1 MWMEHIL
8 FLPSAA
14 DGHVGRLFT
23 NLSYFSAAIHV
34 RVPLSVW
41 TCVFGSLGH
50 VPTSD
55 VARSHGHCF
64 TFGGTGKLVPGGYG
78 TLPSPQQSGRPLL
91 GVPALLS
98 LWTPS

>member
-1 MWMEHIL
+1 MEH
-8 FLPSAA
+8 FVSPSAA

-23 NLSYFSAAIHV
+23 NWSYFNAAIHICV
-34 RVPLSVW
+34 QVSVW

-55 VARSHGHCF
+55 VAGSHGHCF
-64 TFGGTGKLVPGGYG
+64 TFGGTGKLVPGGCG
-78 TLPSPQQSGRPLL
+78 VLPSHQQSGRPLL
-91 GVPALLS
+91 SVPALLS